1 MYGMGG
7 DAIGNRRERAPGGE
21 RPDARP
27 PLARDQL
34 WCFNALMDTLT
45 QEECEALL
53 ADEYVAHIAV
63 ITPEGPY
70 VTPISH
76 VYADGELAFRTAPGR
91 RTEAIEVDPR
101 VSIEVS
107 RYDKE
112 SGNWTSAIAF
122 GTARIIRGDELK
134 EQSVVDALFEKYR
147 DAYGN
152 LLSMPSGFPGIRFIV
167 AVDVSE
173 ISGRS
178 SGGYLSQRTRPG
190 RL

>member
-1 MYGMGG
+1 
-7 DAIGNRRERAPGGE
+7 
-21 RPDARP
+21 
-27 PLARDQL
+27 
-34 WCFNALMDTLT
+34 MDTLT
-45 QEECEALL
+45 QEQCEALL
-53 ADEYVAHIAV
+53 TEEYVAHIAV

-70 VTPISH
+70 VTPISY
-76 VYADGELAFRTAPGR
+76 VYADTELAFRTAPGR

-107 RYDKE
+107 RYDAE

-122 GTARIIRGDELK
+122 GTARVVRDDELK
-134 EQSVVDALFEKYR
+134 EQVVVDLLFEKYR
-147 DAYGN
+147 DAYDN
-152 LLSMPSGFPGIRFIV
+152 LLSMSSGFPGIRFIV
-167 AVDVSE
+167 VVDIAE